1 MSALVRTPNSSRE
14 GSVSQGSPSFAS
26 VSDRSPALKT
36 PRPVS
41 DTRTPTKEVK
51 ELRSQA
57 DVLSK
62 ENARLQRRLESAVA
76 ELGKIRSVYETR
88 EKEVTVLKTTLH
100 K

>member
-14 GSVSQGSPSFAS
+14 GSVSQGSPSFANA
-26 VSDRSPALKT
+26 SDRSPAALKS
-36 PRPVS
+36 PRP
-41 DTRTPTKEVK
+41 DTRTPAKEVK

-57 DVLSK
+57 DILGK

-76 ELGKIRSVYETR
+76 ELGKIRSVYEAR
-88 EKEVTVLKTTLH
+88 EKEASVLKTTLH

>member
-1 MSALVRTPNSSRE
+1 M
-14 GSVSQGSPSFAS
+14 SQGSPSFAN

-36 PRPVS
+36 PRPAS

-57 DVLSK
+57 DVLGK

-76 ELGKIRSVYETR
+76 ELGKIRSVYEAR
-88 EKEVTVLKTTLH
+88 EKEATVLKTTLH

>member
-1 MSALVRTPNSSRE
+1 MRTPNSSRE

-26 VSDRSPALKT
+26 VSDRSPAAMKT
-36 PRPVS
+36 PRPATDS
-41 DTRTPTKEVK
+41 RTPVKEVK

-57 DVLSK
+57 DILGK

-76 ELGKIRSVYETR
+76 ELGKIRSVYEAR
-88 EKEVTVLKTTLH
+88 EKEAAVLKTTLH